1 MKIIIPQN
9 YAQIRTN
16 SLSGSIR
23 MSVYYSSP
31 LCWLCCPLTD
41 GDHSNIHSSTAICM
55 APQPASQLLPT
66 VIHSFIHLI
75 NRAFMENPN
84 RLLNSLFTVLHDR
97 DLDFRGPVRHFL
109 FFSSSP
115 LKHLN
120 VQTKVTADQIRS
132 NHKTHLHLR
141 LTRNIVWH
149 CPTNSH
155 YYYLCVV
162 NCHRVVVARSGCLN
176 THSPISMPGTNY
188 NYNLLEIR

>member
-55 APQPASQLLPT
+55 ATQPASQLLPT

-132 NHKTHLHLR
+132 DQIIKLIFISDSRVILCGIALQTPIIIISALSIV
-141 LTRNIVWH
+141 IVW
-149 CPTNSH
+149 SSQG
-155 YYYLCVV
+155 LGV
-162 NCHRVVVARSGCLN
+162 
-176 THSPISMPGTNY
+176 
-188 NYNLLEIR
+188 